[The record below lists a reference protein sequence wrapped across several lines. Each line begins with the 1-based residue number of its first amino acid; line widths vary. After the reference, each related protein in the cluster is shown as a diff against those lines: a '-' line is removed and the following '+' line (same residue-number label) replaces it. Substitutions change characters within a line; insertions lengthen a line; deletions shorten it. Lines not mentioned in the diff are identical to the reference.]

1 MTEHL
6 GLELL
11 AGAGEVG
18 LEVLA
23 LLLPEVGL
31 LLAPGEGGGQLLVLA
46 FQLLCPP
53 PALQDLLLLG
63 QPRKGLK
70 HKN

>member
-11 AGAGEVG
+11 AGAREVS

-23 LLLPEVGL
+23 LLLAQVGL
-31 LLAPGEGGGQLLVLA
+31 LLAPGEGGGQLLVLTL
-46 FQLLCPP
+46 QLLRPP
-53 PALQDLLLLG
+53 PALQNFLFLG
-63 QPRKGLK
+63 QPGRKGLK
-70 HKN
+70 P